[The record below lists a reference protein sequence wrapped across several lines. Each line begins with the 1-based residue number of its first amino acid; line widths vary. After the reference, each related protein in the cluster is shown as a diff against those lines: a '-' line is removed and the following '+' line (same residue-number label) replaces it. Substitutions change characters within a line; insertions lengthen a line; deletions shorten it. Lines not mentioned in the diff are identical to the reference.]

1 MHVKYV
7 YEVTDSKVNE
17 TLLKI
22 KT

>member
-7 YEVTDSKVNE
+7 YGVTDSKVNE